1 MHAKRWSASG
11 SRVLA
16 AALAALPAA
25 ISFHPSH
32 PTPLLP
38 CLPACRTAWCVGA
51 MKQSYCGR
59 CVRVTNLATGDSVEM
74 TVVDACGTG
83 GVDMDPIGFNAI
95 DGDGA
100 GVRDGHMMVDVEW
113 C

>member
-1 MHAKRWSASG
+1 
-11 SRVLA
+11 
-16 AALAALPAA
+16 
-25 ISFHPSH
+25 
-32 PTPLLP
+32 
-38 CLPACRTAWCVGA
+38 